1 MKVYAA
7 WVSWTLAPSRCKLY
21 NYSRPHMFFLIPGFI
36 LAWRHNPLQPV
47 CRELNSDP
55 FAFLKNH
62 SSKSRTDFSH
72 FSNHG
77 TNFHLAKPT
86 VLDVSETFL
95 KIVRTYQK
103 IDFKKWPFLYCFRKT
118 PSKLAFFSRKI
129 VKYDLNI
136 FKTFLRNCKSYQVRQ
151 VFKKPAFPWLLTCPR
166 AYTPSPPFVSEQCLV
181 GKHQTAL
188 NSVTNWLD
196 HFSIWIPGAEPDFP
210 KSCII
215 TQEMG

>member
-36 LAWRHNPLQPV
+36 LSWRHNPLQPV

-77 TNFHLAKPT
+77 TIFHLARPA
-86 VLDVSETFL
+86 VLDVSETFK

-136 FKTFLRNCKSYQVRQ
+136 FKTFLRNCKSYQVKQ
-151 VFKKPAFPWLLTCPR
+151 VFKKSAFPWLLTCPR
-166 AYTPSPPFVSEQCLV
+166 AYTPSPPPWSVCLFPTV
-181 GKHQTAL
+181 PPPLCLRTM
-188 NSVTNWLD
+188 
-196 HFSIWIPGAEPDFP
+196 PGR
-210 KSCII
+210 
-215 TQEMG
+215 